1 MVRAYVRRFPFETDG
16 KVYPEERERYIASS
30 RHPKRREESFHVWK
44 LLEQLISDSTGR
56 DMSSYPISRKGYKW
70 SVEGLEISLSHTG
83 NHAAAIVSDA
93 VKVGIDIEFVS
104 ERFTDRMAE
113 RVLYKDAR
121 ETYRSITDDNEKRRF
136 LCMYWTGLEAI
147 FKATGKDRKR
157 RDISEYLPFLR
168 TFYADTGDGTL
179 ICSVY
184 SEEETT
190 PILITDGDKVP
201 LTLCRK

>member
-1 MVRAYVRRFPFETDG
+1 MRRFPFETDG
-16 KVYPEERERYIASS
+16 KVYPEERERYIASR

-56 DMSSYPISRKGYKW
+56 DISSYPVSRKGYKW

-83 NHAAAIVSDA
+83 SHAAAIVSDA

-121 ETYRSITDDNEKRRF
+121 ETYRSITDDNEKRSF
-136 LCMYWTGLEAI
+136 LCMYWTGLEVI
-147 FKATGKDRKR
+147 FQATGKDRKR

>member
-16 KVYPEERERYIASS
+16 NVYPEERERYIASR

-56 DMSSYPISRKGYKW
+56 DMSSYPVSRKGYKW

-93 VKVGIDIEFVS
+93 DTVGIDIEFVS

-136 LCMYWTGLEAI
+136 LCIYWTGLEAI

-157 RDISEYLPFLR
+157 RDILEYLPFLR
-168 TFYADTGDGTL
+168 TFYADTEDGTL

-190 PILITDGDKVP
+190 PILITEGDKVP

>member
-1 MVRAYVRRFPFETDG
+1 MRRFPFETDG
-16 KVYPEERERYIASS
+16 NVYPEERERYIASR

-56 DMSSYPISRKGYKW
+56 DISSYPVSRKGYKW

-83 NHAAAIVSDA
+83 NHAAAIVSDGDT
-93 VKVGIDIEFVS
+93 VGIDIEFVS

-113 RVLYKDAR
+113 RVLYGDAG
-121 ETYRSITDDNEKRRF
+121 ETYRSITCDNEKRRF

-147 FKATGKDRKR
+147 FKARGKDRKR

-168 TFYADTGDGTL
+168 TFYANTEDGML

-190 PILITDGDKVP
+190 PILITDGDEVP